1 MGWCVGV
8 FSPCLDLSLK
18 YFLQEIMMI
27 IEPTRNLALELVR
40 VTEAAAISAGRY
52 MGRGDKNAADHAAV
66 EAMRLILNTINMNA
80 VIVIGE
86 GEKDHAPML
95 FNGEH
100 VGTGSGAEMDIAVD
114 PIDGTRPLANGTWSA
129 LAIVALAPRGT
140 MYDPGPFVYMDKI
153 AVGPQAKGKI
163 DINAPVKNNL
173 VAIAKEG
180 GKTVEDLTVVI
191 LDRPRH
197 KQLIEDVRQAGAR
210 IRLIPD
216 GDVAGALMT
225 AWPDSGID
233 VLLGVGGTPE
243 GVLSACALRAMGGE
257 IQGKLFAR
265 SDDDLRRGREMGY
278 DFEKI
283 LSMNDLVSTDD
294 VFFAATGITDGEFLD
309 GVKYFGTGARTDSLV
324 VRGQTGTIRQIIAT
338 HRWDKL
344 KQFSAIKY

>member
-1 MGWCVGV
+1 MV
-8 FSPCLDLSLK
+8 S
-18 YFLQEIMMI
+18 
-27 IEPTRNLALELVR
+27 EPTRNLALELVR
-40 VTEAAAISAGRY
+40 VTEAAALSAGRY
-52 MGRGDKNAADHAAV
+52 MGRGNKNAADHAAV

-100 VGTGSGAEMDIAVD
+100 VGTGTGAEMDIAVD

-129 LAIVALAPRGT
+129 LATVALAPRGT
-140 MYDPGPFVYMDKI
+140 MFDPGPFLYMDKI
-153 AVGPQAKGKI
+153 AVGPQSKGQV
-163 DINAPVKNNL
+163 DINASVQSNL
-173 VAIAKEG
+173 SAIAKASS
-180 GKTVEDLTVVI
+180 KSIEDVTVVI

-197 KQLIEDVRQAGAR
+197 EQLIADVRQAGAR

-233 VLLGVGGTPE
+233 VLMGIGGTPE
-243 GVLSACALRAMGGE
+243 GVLSACAMRAMGGE
-257 IQGKLFAR
+257 IQGRLFAR
-265 SDDDLRRGREMGY
+265 NDHELRRGRELGY
-278 DFEKI
+278 DFERI
-283 LSMNDLVSTDD
+283 LTMNDLVSSDD

-324 VRGQTGTIRQIIAT
+324 VRGLTGTVRQIIAT

-344 KQFSAIKY
+344 NQFSAIKY

>member
-1 MGWCVGV
+1 
-8 FSPCLDLSLK
+8 
-18 YFLQEIMMI
+18 MI
-27 IEPTRNLALELVR
+27 TEPTRNFALELVR
-40 VTEAAAISAGRY
+40 VTEAAALSAGRY

-100 VGTGSGAEMDIAVD
+100 VGNGNGLEMDIAVD

-129 LAIVALAPRGT
+129 LATVALAPRGT
-140 MYDPGPFVYMDKI
+140 MFDPGPFLYMDKI
-153 AVGPQAKGKI
+153 AVGPLVKGKV
-163 DINAPVKNNL
+163 DINAPVKENL
-173 VAIAKEG
+173 GVIAKAGSKSIEDV
-180 GKTVEDLTVVI
+180 TVMI

-197 KQLIEDVRQAGAR
+197 EQLIAEVRHAGAR

-233 VLLGVGGTPE
+233 ALLGIGGTPE

-257 IQGKLFAR
+257 IQGRLFAR
-265 SDDDLRRGREMGY
+265 NDDELRRGREQGY
-278 DFEKI
+278 DFEKV
-283 LSMNDLVSTDD
+283 LTVNDLVSSED

-309 GVKYFGTGARTDSLV
+309 GVKYTGTGARTDSLV
-324 VRGQTGTIRQIIAT
+324 VRGLTGTIRQIVAT

-344 KQFSAIKY
+344 NQFSAIKY